1 MNDCNCGFDNN
12 TELDCNTI
20 QSKKWYNFHVPS
32 DLFDEM
38 NNYVRLTQEYLVR
51 DRQMC
56 KADFCTEANHIGL
69 KIRMLLRQLEDQ
81 VNGLGEEFIDL
92 QKTLCQYI
100 AKMDKALAD
109 AEQALAQAD
118 DAIALA
124 EEVSQGFQEFKDAV
138 SEQVDELE
146 TRLNTEIATR
156 ASEDTKLQN
165 AIDSEKVARQNA
177 ITDEAKQR
185 ADAVQAEATA
195 RQTADSALGNR
206 ITTLEGK
213 ADKDTTYALEQND
226 SGITLKGSD
235 GSSSKVEVRGGAP
248 EATTEDIMS
257 IFE

>member
-1 MNDCNCGFDNN
+1 MGDCACKMNDCNCSLDNN

-100 AKMDKALAD
+100 AKMDKALED
-109 AEQALAQAD
+109 AEQALTQAD

-156 ASEDTKLQN
+156 ASEDTKLQI
-165 AIDSEKVARQNA
+165 AIDSEKVSRQN
-177 ITDEAKQR
+177 
-185 ADAVQAEATA
+185 
-195 RQTADSALGNR
+195 ADSALGNR

-213 ADKDTTYALEQND
+213 ADKDTTYSLEQD
-226 SGITLKGSD
+226 DDGITLKGSD
-235 GSSSKVEVRGGAP
+235 GSSSKVEVKGGAP